1 MMVLSTLSIGAGL
14 LLSFV
19 LPCAAQ
25 FDSTAWR
32 FTGELARV
40 EQYDGKESLMLRD
53 ALAYQPAAHFR
64 TGTIDFDVNLPD
76 AASFVGIQFRMQG
89 ALDYE
94 DYYFRPMNSGAA
106 DATQYQPVLHGNTGW
121 QIYIGPRF
129 TAPIRFRPGSWM
141 HVRVRVAEDR
151 AAVYVDGDSIS
162 QYIPQLL
169 GPHASGI
176 IALYA
181 RFAAAH
187 FANVRIDTNAVDV
200 PIRAVAK
207 SQVPPGAVSAWSV
220 SDAPLDEAVITD
232 RLRLD
237 ATVLKGVRWTT
248 RQATERGI
256 VNLGAIAGKNEH
268 HNTILARLTI
278 NSTHARSL
286 PFRLGFSDRA
296 RVYLNGSLIF
306 TADDTYQSRDPRFL
320 GTVGL
325 YDTVV
330 LSLRR
335 GENTRGVAVSE
346 TSGGWAVAGA
356 ADSIP
361 GVTISATSAR

>member
-1 MMVLSTLSIGAGL
+1 MMVVSTLSIGAAF

-19 LPCAAQ
+19 VPCAAQ

-32 FTGELARV
+32 FSGELARV
-40 EQYDGKESLMLRD
+40 ERYDGRESLMLRD
-53 ALAYQPAAHFR
+53 ALAYLPTAHFR
-64 TGTIDFDVNLPD
+64 TGTIDFDVSLPD

-94 DYYFRPMNSGAA
+94 DYYFRPMNSGAG
-106 DATQYQPVLHGNTGW
+106 DATQYQPVFHGNTGW
-121 QIYIGPRF
+121 QIYVGPRF
-129 TAPIRFRPGSWM
+129 TAPIRLRPGAWM
-141 HVRVRVAEDR
+141 HVRLRVAEDR
-151 AAVYVDGDSIS
+151 AAVYVDGDSMS
-162 QYIPQLL
+162 QYIPRLL
-169 GPHASGI
+169 GPRAPGI

-187 FANVRIDTNAVDV
+187 FANVHVDTTAVDV
-200 PIRAVAK
+200 PIRAVAR
-207 SQVPPGAVSAWSV
+207 SEVPRGAVSAWSV
-220 SDAPLDEAVITD
+220 SDAPIDEAAIVD

-237 ATVLKGVRWTT
+237 ATILKGVRWTT
-248 RQATERGI
+248 RPATERGI
-256 VNLGAIAGKNEH
+256 VNLGEIAAKDEH
-268 HNTILARLTI
+268 HNTLFARLTI
-278 NSTHARSL
+278 NSARARSL

-296 RVYLNGSLIF
+296 RVYLNSSLIF
-306 TADDTYQSRDPRFL
+306 TADDTYRSRDPRFL

-330 LSLRR
+330 LSLRP
-335 GENTRGVAVSE
+335 GENTLVVAVSE

-361 GVTISATSAR
+361 GVTISATGTP